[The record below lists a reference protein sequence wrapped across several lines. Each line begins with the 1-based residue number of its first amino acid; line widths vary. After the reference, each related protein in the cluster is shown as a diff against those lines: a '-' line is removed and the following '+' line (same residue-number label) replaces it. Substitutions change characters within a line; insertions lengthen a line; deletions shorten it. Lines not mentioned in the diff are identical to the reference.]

1 MRWWLIPAAATL
13 PLLTIACSE
22 SPPDVSPKQTSEQT
36 SEQTPKQPGSPKANA
51 RTVVLTYFTIPG

>member
-36 SEQTPKQPGSPKANA
+36 SEQPGSPKANA